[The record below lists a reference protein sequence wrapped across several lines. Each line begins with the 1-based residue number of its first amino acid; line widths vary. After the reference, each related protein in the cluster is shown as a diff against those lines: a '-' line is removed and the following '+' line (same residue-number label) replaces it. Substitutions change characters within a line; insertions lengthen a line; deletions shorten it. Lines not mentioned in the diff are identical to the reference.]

1 MNQREKTMDNI
12 IRFFAQITTAIFV
25 GLFLLPAC
33 STTKQETIAKTI
45 YFGGPILTIDESN
58 PSAEAIAVQGGRILA
73 VGTKEEVMRLAGKGT
88 NSIDLAG
95 KTLLP
100 GFIDPHCHFVAFG
113 AQAVGANLMAPPDGN
128 VNNINDLVAE
138 LQKFAKGPDV
148 KRTGWIY
155 GMGYDNAVLAEG
167 RHPTRE
173 DLDKVSTTV
182 PVIATHISGHMAAVN
197 SAGLKELGYNKDTK
211 DPVGGVIRRNSGSN
225 IPNGVL
231 EELAA
236 IPPMMRILMA
246 PPTVEDQ
253 IYFMKRGEEMAKSF
267 GYTTAQEGRCL
278 TPTHNILKNYAQ
290 NQGLEIDVVSYIDYS
305 DLSPMDSKWYSRG
318 YKSRYRIGGMKITLD
333 GSPQARTAWRTIP
346 YVLPPAGQSK
356 GYKGYPAI
364 PDDQVVIDLF
374 NKANANGW
382 QVLTHTNGDAAADQ
396 LIRAVSATQDSYG
409 QQDLRH
415 VLIHG
420 QFIRQDQLDSIAKL
434 SLIPSLFPMHTFYW
448 GDWYDII
455 IGPKYAQQISPMRS
469 ALDRGMITTS
479 HSDSPVAR
487 PNLMRVMDATVNR
500 TSRSGKVMGPD
511 ERITPM
517 EALKSITIWGAYQHF
532 EEDTKGSLEVG
543 KLADLVILSDNP
555 LTVDPKN
562 IGKIKVLETIK
573 EGKTIYQASNK

>member
-1 MNQREKTMDNI
+1 MR
-12 IRFFAQITTAIFV
+12 ITTRIAFII
-25 GLFLLPAC
+25 GLILLPAC
-33 STTKQETIAKTI
+33 STTKQNKVADTI

-58 PSAEAIAVQGGRILA
+58 PLAEAVAVQNGLIMA
-73 VGTKEEVMRLAGKGT
+73 VGSKNEVMQLAGSNT
-88 NSIDLAG
+88 STVDLVG

-100 GFIDPHCHFVAFG
+100 GFIDPHCHFVGFG
-113 AQAVGANLMAPPDGN
+113 AQAVAANLMAPPDGT
-128 VNNINDLVAE
+128 VKNINDLVAE
-138 LQKFAKGPDV
+138 LQKFANGPDV

-155 GMGYDNAVLAEG
+155 GLGYDNAMLAEG
-167 RHPTRE
+167 RHPTRAE
-173 DLDKVSTTV
+173 LDKVSTTI
-182 PVIATHISGHMAAVN
+182 PVMATHISGHMAAVN
-197 SAGLKELGYNKDTK
+197 SVGLAELGYSKDTK
-211 DPVGGVIRRNSGSN
+211 DPVGGVIRRQSGSD

-278 TPTHNILKNYAQ
+278 PTTHDILTNYAQ

-305 DLSPMDSKWYSRG
+305 DLSPMDSTWNSRE
-318 YKSRYRIGGMKITLD
+318 YNKHYRIGGMKITLD
-333 GSPQARTAWRTIP
+333 GSPQARTAWRTVP
-346 YVLPPAGQSK
+346 YVLPPANQSK

-382 QVLTHTNGDAAADQ
+382 QVLSHANGDAAADQ
-396 LIRAVSATQDSYG
+396 LIRVAQATRNSYG

-420 QFIRQDQLDSIAKL
+420 QFLRQDQLDSIAKL

-448 GDWYDII
+448 GDWYDKI
-455 IGPKYAQQISPMRS
+455 IGPEYAQKISPMRS
-469 ALDRGMITTS
+469 SLDRGMITTS

-500 TSRSGKVMGPD
+500 TSRSGKVMGPN

-517 EALKSITIWGAYQHF
+517 EALKSFTIWGAYQHF

-555 LTVDPKN
+555 LTVDPTTIGN
-562 IGKIKVLETIK
+562 IVVLETIK
-573 EGKTIYQASNK
+573 EGKTIYQAK